1 MTDVRCPHC
10 GELNRKV
17 ATTAP
22 EPPLCRRCGK
32 PLVEPPSARLARDRL
47 LGESPLARLPLRKA
61 ATPWP
66 PEAAQ
71 CELPPPRAPRPLPT
85 PAPLPR
91 PRAAPFPVE
100 AAAPRPRRR
109 RRRGSFVAGL
119 FWFVGSL
126 GLVGLAAAQAVWQRP
141 QLLDLHPALRPLAE
155 RGCAEVGCALP
166 ARRDP
171 SAFAIV
177 ASGLEPVPEAPG
189 VAELHVRL
197 RNDAPFAQALPRLR
211 LTLIDD
217 AQRPLGRRTLAATDY
232 LPSSDTDLPAGTE
245 VEGRAL
251 LEIAEPDVSGFQVEL
266 VGSRGQSR

>member
-17 ATTAP
+17 VTTAP

-32 PLVEPPSARLARDRL
+32 PVVEPPSARLALERL
-47 LGESPLARLPLRKA
+47 LAESPLSRLPLRKA

-71 CELPPPRAPRPLPT
+71 CELPPARAPRPLPT

-100 AAAPRPRRR
+100 AAPPRPQRG
-109 RRRGSFVAGL
+109 RRRGSFVAKL
-119 FWFVGSL
+119 FWLIGSAAL
-126 GLVGLAAAQAVWQRP
+126 LGLAAAQAAWQRP

-155 RGCAEVGCALP
+155 RGCAAVGCTLP
-166 ARRDP
+166 ARHDP

-177 ASGLEPVPEAPG
+177 ASHLEPVAEVPG
-189 VAELHVRL
+189 VSEFLVRL
-197 RNDAPFAQALPRLR
+197 RNDAPFAQAPPRLR

-217 AQRPLGRRTLAATDY
+217 AQRPLARRNLAATDY
-232 LPSSDTDLPAGTE
+232 LPSSDTDLPAGAE

-251 LEIAEPDVSGFQVEL
+251 LEIADPDVSGFRVDL
-266 VGSRGQSR
+266 VGSRAQGR